1 MKEGSEP
8 AENEE
13 SELLKE
19 LQVLREQAKK
29 SALLEQEN
37 QRLKKSLDQK
47 EEHNQ
52 RLENKNKDLTRK
64 WENSEREIE
73 KLKYLLFE
81 ANYQLAQW
89 KKRFFGS
96 TSERFVPSYAD
107 QLVLDLELTPLS
119 EAANTEPVKIE
130 YLRKLPSSEDKGKPV
145 RLHLPQHLKREVIE
159 IYPEGDLSAM
169 VYMGKQV
176 TERLEVTPQVFKVI
190 QEIRHKYMDV
200 KNGRKII
207 TPELPERA
215 LFKTIAGPGLLA
227 DLLVAKYVDS
237 LPITRQLSRFARM
250 GVTIAK
256 STVNGWIK
264 NTCEF
269 LEPLY
274 DLHIKAVLNSNYL
287 QVDETP
293 VKVLDQSKDAGI
305 RRSYH
310 WVYYSPPD
318 RLVMFDFQQGRDKA
332 APQKYLKGFK
342 GTLQTDAYASYNQFD
357 TPGVTMAGCL
367 AHSRRKFA
375 DAQDN
380 DPMARIPLSEFQQIY
395 AIEHNA
401 KINGLREDQLKEERQ
416 KNALPVFVRLR
427 LWMENYRLKTTPSS
441 PMGKAIGYFMNN
453 WKRLTAYLGNGQTLI
468 DNNPVERAIRVSA
481 IGKRNFL
488 FHGAHEGG
496 CWAAML
502 YSFFGTCKLH
512 QVNPLEWLT
521 DVLTRMPGYRKDK
534 INELLPQN
542 WSPPVIA

>member
-1 MKEGSEP
+1 MKQGKK
-8 AENEE
+8 AAANDE
-13 SELLKE
+13 SKLLKE
-19 LQVLREQAKK
+19 LQILREQAKK
-29 SALLEQEN
+29 AALLEAEN
-37 QRLKKSLDQK
+37 ENLKKALDKK
-47 EEHNQ
+47 EQ
-52 RLENKNKDLTRK
+52 DNKQLADQNNYLARK

-81 ANYQLAQW
+81 ANYQISQW

-96 TSERFVPSYAD
+96 SRERFVPSYAD
-107 QLVLDLELTPLS
+107 QLVLDLELVPLTPTTS
-119 EAANTEPVKIE
+119 TEPVKIE
-130 YLRKLPSSEDKGKPV
+130 YLRNLPSADEQKKPH
-145 RLHLPQHLKREVIE
+145 RMLIPEHLKREIIE
-159 IYPEGDLSAM
+159 IYPEGDLSDM
-169 VYMGKQV
+169 VYIGKQV

-200 KNGRKII
+200 KNDHRII
-207 TPELPERA
+207 TPALPERA
-215 LFKTIAGPGLLA
+215 LFKSIAGPGLVA
-227 DLLVAKYVDS
+227 DMLVAKYVDS
-237 LPITRQLSRFARM
+237 QPLTRQLSRFARM

-256 STVNGWIK
+256 STANGWVK

-274 DLHIKAVLNSNYL
+274 DLHIGAVLSSHYL

-293 VKVLDQSKDAGI
+293 VRVLDRDKVGGT
-305 RRSYH
+305 RKSYH

-318 RLVMFDFQQGRDKA
+318 KLVMFDFQQGRDKT
-332 APQKYLKGFK
+332 APQKYLKDFK
-342 GTLQTDAYASYNQFD
+342 GTLQTDAYAAYNQFD
-357 TPGVTMAGCL
+357 THRVTMAGCM

-380 DPMARIPLSEFQQIY
+380 DPKARIALAEFQQLY

-401 KINGLREDQLKEERQ
+401 KVKGLNAAQLKKERQ
-416 KNALPVFVRLR
+416 ENAAPILNRLR
-427 LWMENYRLKTTPSS
+427 LWVESYRLQTTPSS

-453 WKRLTAYLGNGQTLI
+453 WKRLTAYLGNGETLI

-481 IGKRNFL
+481 IGKRNYL

-512 QVNPLEWLT
+512 QINPLEWLT
-521 DVLTRMPGYRKDK
+521 DVLTRMPEYPKNKLRD
-534 INELLPQN
+534 LLPQN
-542 WSPPVIA
+542 WSPPVAG

>member
-159 IYPEGDLSAM
+159 IYPEGDLSAI

>member
-8 AENEE
+8 AKNEE

-29 SALLEQEN
+29 ATLLEQEN
-37 QRLKKSLDQK
+37 KRLKKTLDQK
-47 EEHNQ
+47 EKRNQ
-52 RLENKNKDLTRK
+52 QLGNKNNDLERK
-64 WENSEREIE
+64 WENSEKEIE

-81 ANYQLAQW
+81 ANHQLAQW

-96 TSERFVPSYAD
+96 TTERFVPSCAD
-107 QLVLDLELTPLS
+107 QLVLDLELAPLS
-119 EAANTEPVKIE
+119 EAINAEPVKIE
-130 YLRKLPSSEDKGKPV
+130 YLRKRPSPEDKGKPV
-145 RLHLPQHLKREVIE
+145 RLLLPEHLKREVTE

-200 KNGRKII
+200 ENGRKIL

-215 LFKTIAGPGLLA
+215 LFKTIAGPSLLA

-274 DLHIKAVLNSNYL
+274 DLHIKQVLKSTYL

-305 RRSYH
+305 RKSYH

-318 RLVMFDFQQGRDKA
+318 KLVLFDFQQGRDKT
-332 APQKYLKGFK
+332 APQKYLKDFK

-401 KINGLREDQLKEERQ
+401 KIKGLEADQLKEERQ
-416 KNALPVFVRLR
+416 KNALPVFARLR
-427 LWMENYRLKTTPSS
+427 LWMEKYRLKTTPSS
-441 PMGKAIGYFMNN
+441 PMGKAIGYFINN
-453 WKRLTAYLGNGQTLI
+453 WNRLTAYLSNGQTLI

-521 DVLTRMPGYRKDK
+521 DVLTRMPAYKKDNIK
-534 INELLPQN
+534 DLLPQN
-542 WSPPVIA
+542 WSPLVAN